1 MEQLARD
8 VFDLAVAL
16 SLDQAA
22 FQQAASLCLPADAD
36 LLIDEIRGTAGTYR
50 RTAPISIKL
59 ADPQWA
65 ELVDRAPEEVA
76 DALERQLPAKPP
88 PLRVTQ
94 LPSLDH
100 PMLGQELANG
110 LISPQRLRIGKATM
124 SAPFHNV

>member
-16 SLDQAA
+16 SLDHAA
-22 FQQAASLCLPADAD
+22 FQQAASLCPPADAK

-65 ELVDRAPEEVA
+65 DLVDRAPEGVA
-76 DALERQLPAKPP
+76 DALERLLQSKPP
-88 PLRVTQ
+88 
-94 LPSLDH
+94 
-100 PMLGQELANG
+100 
-110 LISPQRLRIGKATM
+110 
-124 SAPFHNV
+124 